1 MNTIGR
7 YIFRIVAGA
16 FVISLTVLTGVVWV
30 TQALREID
38 LLTTKG
44 QTLWLFLYMTV
55 LALPALIMVI
65 APVALFIA
73 CVYALNRINA
83 DSELV
88 VVNAAGASPWVIYK
102 PFVILGVIVTLLTG
116 SISLVVMPESARS
129 LRNTIA
135 NIRADVLTYIVVEGL
150 FTSVEQGLTFHI
162 RSRAPDGTLLGLLV
176 NDERNPARMM
186 TYLAEEG
193 RIVRTGER
201 AYLVMINGSMQ
212 QQEGRPEEMTVIRF
226 DRYVFDLSELT
237 VGSGTVEYRP
247 REMRMSELLAPNPE
261 DSYYKRFP
269 GKFRAE
275 IHERLSSILYPLA
288 FVFISLATLGYP
300 RTNRTGRGH
309 SILIAIIAVSAL
321 RTVGFGTSNLAAREA
336 WAVVPMYLL
345 PGAAIVLAAWI
356 AFGQGRSVTRFLD
369 SLPNMRLGPED
380 FTPSGAMRNIRSMA
394 GAVARVV
401 QRIAPLREW
410 RAAR

>member
-16 FVISLTVLTGVVWV
+16 FVVSLTVLTGVVWV

-65 APVALFIA
+65 GPVALFIA

-88 VVNAAGASPWVIYK
+88 VVNAAGASPWVVYK

-162 RSRAPDGTLLGLLV
+162 RARAPDGRLLGLLV
-176 NDERNPARMM
+176 HDERNPARMM

-201 AYLVMINGSMQ
+201 AYLVMDNGSMQ
-212 QQEGRPEEMTVIRF
+212 QQEGKPEEMTVIRF

-237 VGSGTVEYRP
+237 VGSGSIEYRP
-247 REMRMSELLAPNPE
+247 REMRMSELFSPNPE
-261 DSYYKRFP
+261 DSYFQRFP

-275 IHERLSSILYPLA
+275 IHERFSSILYPLA

-300 RTNRTGRGH
+300 RTNRSGRGH
-309 SILIAIIAVSAL
+309 SILIAIVAVSAL
-321 RTVGFGTSNLAAREA
+321 RTLGFGTSNLAAREA
-336 WAVVPMYLL
+336 WAVIPMYLL
-345 PGAAIVLAAWI
+345 PAAAIVLAGWI
-356 AFGQGRSVTRFLD
+356 AFGQGRAVTRLLD
-369 SLPNMRLGPED
+369 SMPTMPLGAED
-380 FTPSGAMRNIRSMA
+380 FTLAGAKRNIRSMA
-394 GAVARVV
+394 GAIQRLA
-401 QRIAPLREW
+401 QRIGPRREW
-410 RAAR
+410 KTAR

>member
-16 FVISLTVLTGVVWV
+16 FVISLAVLTGVVWV

-38 LLTTKG
+38 LITTKG

-88 VVNAAGASPWVIYK
+88 VVNAAGASPKVIYK
-102 PFVILGVIVTLLTG
+102 PFIILGLIVTLLTG
-116 SISLVVMPESARS
+116 SISLVVMPESARA
-129 LRNTIA
+129 LRSTIA

-162 RSRAPDGTLLGLLV
+162 RARAPDGTLLGLLV

-201 AYLVMINGSMQ
+201 AYLVMLNGSMQ
-212 QQEGRPEEMTVIRF
+212 QQEGSPEEITVIRF

-247 REMRMSELLAPNPE
+247 REMRMSELLSPNPE
-261 DSYYKRFP
+261 DSYYQRFP

-288 FVFISLATLGYP
+288 FVFISLATLGHP

-309 SILIAIIAVSAL
+309 SILVAIIAVSAL
-321 RTVGFGTSNLAAREA
+321 RTVGFGASNLAAREA
-336 WAVVPMYLL
+336 WAVVPMYAL
-345 PGAAIVLAAWI
+345 PAAAIVLAAWM
-356 AFGQGRSVTRFLD
+356 AFGHGRSLTRLLE
-369 SLPNMRLGPED
+369 SLPNMRLGADD
-380 FTPSGAMRNIRSMA
+380 FTWSGAMRNIRAMA
-394 GAVARVV
+394 GAVARAV
-401 QRIAPLREW
+401 QRFAPLREG